1 MNRNKTPL
9 IIAAH
14 SPALILSATSRQ
26 ADGGIKADRG
36 HFHGD
41 SLEGCGVGGGAEGFP
56 NQHQG
61 CPCFTAQC
69 ADTLVLHFHIDCLSI
84 ISILILQERLAD
96 LINIDGGRNGV
107 PRDWEHGGGGVL
119 ICDGGGTGV

>member
-1 MNRNKTPL
+1 MNGNKTPL

-14 SPALILSATSRQ
+14 SPTLVMSPTSRQ
-26 ADGGIKADRG
+26 ADGGIKAERLRG

-41 SLEGCGVGGGAEGFP
+41 SLERGWGDSQVNTRDA
-56 NQHQG
+56 HVS
-61 CPCFTAQC
+61 TAQC

-107 PRDWEHGGGGVL
+107 PRGLGGECVL

>member
-9 IIAAH
+9 IITAH
-14 SPALILSATSRQ
+14 SPALVLSATSRQ
-26 ADGGIKADRG
+26 ADGGIKAERLRG
-36 HFHGD
+36 HFHGESSEGGRGD
-41 SLEGCGVGGGAEGFP
+41 SQIDTRDAHVS
-56 NQHQG
+56 
-61 CPCFTAQC
+61 TAQC

-107 PRDWEHGGGGVL
+107 PQDFGGECVL
-119 ICDGGGTGV
+119 IRDGGGTGV